1 MGNFYISILIYVP
14 PRVQHD
20 TNTTLLFNLE
30 KTTIREVSD
39 NDKMTIWTY
48 HMLDIDADKTH
59 VITNITGP
67 FDDYY
72 VIRLNRKVSDEDIRN
87 IKQDKM
93 PGFRFSWKYN
103 KEVELWSK
111 YNTNTWNNQFTR
123 LVIFNCHLI

>member
-93 PGFRFSWKYN
+93 PGFRSLWKYDN
-103 KEVELWSK
+103 EVELWTK
-111 YNTNTWNNQFTR
+111 YKTDNNQFTR
-123 LVIFNCHLI
+123 LAFFNCFLKS

>member
-103 KEVELWSK
+103 KEVELWRK
-111 YNTNTWNNQFTR
+111 YSYWNIQFTR
-123 LVIFNCHLI
+123 